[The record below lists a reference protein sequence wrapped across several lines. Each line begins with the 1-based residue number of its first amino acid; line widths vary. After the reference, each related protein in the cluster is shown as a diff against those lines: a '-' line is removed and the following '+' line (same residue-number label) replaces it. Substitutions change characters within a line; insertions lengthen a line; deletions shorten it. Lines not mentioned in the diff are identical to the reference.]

1 VDGFSKEYQKT
12 REQLMK
18 YTVFPTPLGWIGLA
32 GGPAG
37 LIRVTL
43 PRPDR
48 LSAQTEV
55 LAGLGPLEAD
65 KAAFGE
71 VQDQFARYFRGE
83 PVPFDVALD
92 ERGLSAFTRE
102 IYQHC
107 RAIPPGQVLTY
118 QALAERAGRPGGAR
132 AAGRAMATNPWP
144 IVVPCHRV
152 VGSDGTLRGYGGGL
166 PMKSALLA
174 LEQGRPIAGG

>member
-1 VDGFSKEYQKT
+1 
-12 REQLMK
+12 MK
-18 YTVFPTPLGWIGLA
+18 YTVFATPLGWIGLA

-43 PRPDR
+43 PRSDR

-55 LAGLGPLEAD
+55 VAGLGPVEAD
-65 KAAFGE
+65 GAAFGE
-71 VQDQFARYFRGE
+71 VEEQFARYFRGE

-102 IYQHC
+102 IYRHC

-118 QALAERAGRPGGAR
+118 QALAERAGRAGGAR
-132 AAGRAMATNPWP
+132 AVGRAMATNPWP

-166 PMKSALLA
+166 PMKAALLA
-174 LEQGRPIAGG
+174 LEQGQPIPGG